1 MRDAGLAA
9 AALEAG
15 KVIMLDKP
23 AVLQQ
28 AREWGINLLGF
39 E

>member
-1 MRDAGLAA
+1 MRDAHLNA

-15 KVIMLDKP
+15 KVLMLDKP
-23 AVLQQ
+23 AVLTQ
-28 AREWGINLLGF
+28 ARAWGISLFGF